1 MRKHT
6 SGPWHISSHSCE
18 YGSVVADTPCREPK
32 SERDVARDL
41 DEVNSY
47 GGYLIAES
55 IAPQNRPLIAAAP
68 ALYDACQDAHRLL
81 TVARELSDR
90 RMAEQVVALAA
101 VRLDCVT
108 RDVDGAET
116 EVSNG

>member
-1 MRKHT
+1 MPKHT
-6 SGPWHISSHSCE
+6 KGPWRIGTGKTAL
-18 YGSVVADTPCREPK
+18 GSVVSDIPCQRLEYSDDERA
-32 SERDVARDL
+32 SEL
-41 DEVNSY
+41 EYY
-47 GGYLIAES
+47 GGFLVAES
-55 IAPQNRPLIAAAP
+55 ITPENRALIAAAP
-68 ALYDACQDAHRLL
+68 ALYDACKDAHRLL